1 MAIKVDRP
9 VDFGGD
15 GIVVYVAKSIEEVN
29 KARAGLG
36 EAGVPVELPEA
47 AIEAMWAA
55 GRTSLPIRVTPDA
68 YKAALDVIDELFP
81 PPELV
86 LPGDPEPGDESGD
99 ESGSPSGPTLD
110 LGPAAEGGSGPAGP
124 AMSNV
129 QAEPSGPAR
138 KQADL
143 GKLKFSLLKLIFIA
157 ATSLVLPGLGIALAF
172 FALWGSYWVWR
183 KLDTVNEGASALTRA
198 KFAMGLSGFALLW
211 GVGLMAF
218 VAWQQGWA
226 G

>member
-55 GRTSLPIRVTPDA
+55 GRTSLPIRVTPDV

-86 LPGDPEPGDESGD
+86 LPGDPEPGDEPEG
-99 ESGSPSGPTLD
+99 GAPSGPALD
-110 LGPAAEGGSGPAGP
+110 LGPAAERESGPLAGP
-124 AMSNV
+124 AVSNV
-129 QAEPSGPAR
+129 QTEASGPAR

-157 ATSLVLPGLGIALAF
+157 ATSLVLPGLGIALAIF
-172 FALWGSYWVWR
+172 CLWGSFWVWR
-183 KLDTVNEGASALTRA
+183 KLDTVNDGATALTRA
-198 KFAMGLSGFALLW
+198 KFTMGLSGFALLW
-211 GVGLMAF
+211 GVGLIAY
-218 VAWQQGWA
+218 VAWEQGWT

>member
-15 GIVVYVAKSIEEVN
+15 GIVVYVAKSIEEVD
-29 KARAGLG
+29 KARAGLV
-36 EAGVPVELPEA
+36 EAGIPVELPEA

-55 GRTSLPIRVTPDA
+55 GRTSLPVRVTPDV

-86 LPGDPEPGDESGD
+86 LPGDPEPGDEPS
-99 ESGSPSGPTLD
+99 SPSGPTLD
-110 LGPAAEGGSGPAGP
+110 LGPAAEGGSGGPAGP
-124 AMSNV
+124 ALSNV
-129 QAEPSGPAR
+129 QAEPKGPR

-143 GKLKFSLLKLIFIA
+143 GKLRFSLLKLIFIA
-157 ATSLVLPGLGIALAF
+157 ATSLVLPGLGIALAI

-183 KLDTVNEGASALTRA
+183 KLDTVNDGASALGRA
-198 KFAMGLSGFALLW
+198 KLAMGLSGFALLW
-211 GVGLMAF
+211 GLGLMGY
-218 VAWQQGWA
+218 VAWQQGWT